1 MLQCGVFPMAEIWI
15 KICGITRAGDASA
28 AIALGANAIGIVCY
42 PPSGRN
48 VPAARIPE
56 ILGGIDREVEVFAL
70 FVNPAPEEV
79 WGLIDSGLFSGL
91 QFHGEESAAFCES
104 FGLPYM
110 KALRVRG
117 DEDLRPKVDSFASA
131 DRILLDTWD
140 SAGYGGTGKTFRWD
154 VAARLVASGC
164 DNIVVAGG
172 LHAGNV
178 ARAIREVGVGLFGV
192 DVSSG
197 VEARTG
203 IKSISKVT
211 DFIKEARNART

>member
-1 MLQCGVFPMAEIWI
+1 MADIWI

-28 AIALGANAIGIVCY
+28 AIALGANAIGVVCY
-42 PPSGRN
+42 PPSGRH
-48 VPAARIPE
+48 VPSGRISE

-70 FVNPAPEEV
+70 FVNPAPEDVREV
-79 WGLIDSGLFSGL
+79 IDSGLFSGL

-117 DEDLRPKVDSFASA
+117 DEDLRPVADSFASA

-154 VAARLVASGC
+154 VAARLVASGR
-164 DNIVVAGG
+164 DNIVIAGG
-172 LHAGNV
+172 LDAGNV

-203 IKSISKVT
+203 MRTGIKSISKVA